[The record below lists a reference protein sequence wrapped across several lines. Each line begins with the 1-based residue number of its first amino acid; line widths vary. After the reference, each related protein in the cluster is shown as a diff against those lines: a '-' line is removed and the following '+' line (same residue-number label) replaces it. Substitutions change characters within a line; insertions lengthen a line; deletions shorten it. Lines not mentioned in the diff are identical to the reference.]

1 MKPFRIIYIIYIIIS
16 VVANAYY
23 TIVYNKFIDDDEKFK
38 KYCDY
43 LSSESL
49 ESIDGFKDG
58 SYNCDSLRSDL
69 KTTEKISIV
78 VAVILF
84 FIDIV
89 HYITTNNYIKSVEK
103 EEKEYNNFRNIE
115 NAY

>member
-1 MKPFRIIYIIYIIIS
+1 M
-16 VVANAYY
+16 VANAYY

-69 KTTEKISIV
+69 KNYRKDFNRCSSY
-78 VAVILF
+78 
-84 FIDIV
+84 FIFYRYCTL
-89 HYITTNNYIKSVEK
+89 HYYQ
-103 EEKEYNNFRNIE
+103 
-115 NAY
+115 